1 MSEKA
6 VNEGQ
11 SKSGMMGRI
20 LQSSKNENEC
30 LIRTAERDPG
40 MQGKDRIRL
49 YENKRNEKKTQ
60 GNRNR
65 IVFFKCM
72 HVTVTSSLEEIVKK
86 KKEDHNLFQ
95 GRKNK

>member
-1 MSEKA
+1 MMSEKA

-49 YENKRNEKKTQ
+49 Y
-60 GNRNR
+60 
-65 IVFFKCM
+65 
-72 HVTVTSSLEEIVKK
+72 
-86 KKEDHNLFQ
+86 
-95 GRKNK
+95 